1 MISFI
6 DTDRHPI
13 ETLKEAFRTP
23 DILLTERE
31 KIIILEYSGS
41 LYLIKTNGKTKIMTK
56 KLQQKKLHLV
66 SLGCTKNLV
75 DSEVM
80 LGRLKE
86 YEISDDPTTAD
97 VIIVNTCGF
106 IDAAKEESIN
116 TVLSLHDERKE
127 DSILVMS
134 GCLTERYRE
143 EMQTNMPEIDIFTG
157 VGDYEKIDQLIA
169 NKQSTFS
176 PEVYLATEN
185 SGRVIT
191 GSNYHAYIKIAEGCN
206 QVCSFCAIPS
216 FKGKLHS
223 RSLSSIV
230 KEVNMLVKD
239 GYYDFSFISQDSSSY
254 GRDMK
259 MSDGLIELIKG
270 VEAVEGIRSARIL
283 YLYPSTT
290 TFELIDA
297 IADSNVF
304 QTYYDMPIQHID
316 NAVLKT
322 MKRGFGEKKTI
333 ELLEYMKSKPNA
345 FLRTSLIAGHPGE
358 DEMSFEK
365 LVSFMK
371 DFKFD
376 RFNTFHYS
384 NEETTSAYT
393 LDQISQEIIDERA
406 DILGSIAEANTL
418 TSLQSMIGQ
427 SFTVAI
433 DGESDEHEY
442 LLTARPL
449 NWAVDIDG
457 EILINDTSDLK
468 IEYAKLYEAKVTG
481 LAGSQ
486 LLATL
491 TKPC

>member
-1 MISFI
+1 
-6 DTDRHPI
+6 
-13 ETLKEAFRTP
+13 
-23 DILLTERE
+23 
-31 KIIILEYSGS
+31 
-41 LYLIKTNGKTKIMTK
+41 MT
-56 KLQQKKLHLV
+56 KKLHLV

-86 YEISDDPTTAD
+86 YEITDDNTQAD

-116 TVLSLHDERKE
+116 TVLNLHDERKK

-134 GCLTERYRE
+134 GCLSERYKE
-143 EMQTNMPEIDIFTG
+143 ELQADMPEIDIFTG

-169 NKQSTFS
+169 SKQSTFS
-176 PEVYLATEN
+176 PEVYLATET

-206 QVCSFCAIPS
+206 QACSFCAIPS

-223 RSLSSIV
+223 RTLSSIV
-230 KEVNMLVKD
+230 KEVENLTKQ
-239 GYYDFSFISQDSSSY
+239 GFHDFSFISQDSSSY
-254 GRDMK
+254 GRDMELK
-259 MSDGLIELIKG
+259 DGLLDLIKAIEAIDG
-270 VEAVEGIRSARIL
+270 VNSARIL

-297 IADSNVF
+297 IADSKVF
-304 QTYYDMPIQHID
+304 QTYYDMPIQHIED
-316 NAVLKT
+316 SVLKS
-322 MKRGFGEKKTI
+322 MKRGFGEQKTI
-333 ELLEYMKSKPNA
+333 ELLERMRSKENS
-345 FLRTSLIAGHPGE
+345 FVRTSVIAGHPQE
-358 DEMSFEK
+358 SNESFEI
-365 LVSFMK
+365 LCNFMEK
-371 DFKFD
+371 FTFD

-384 NEETTSAYT
+384 NEETTTAFNMEQIPQET
-393 LDQISQEIIDERA
+393 IDQRA
-406 DILGSIAEANTL
+406 NILGEIAENSTL
-418 TSLQSMIGQ
+418 KSLENMVGKTIDLI
-427 SFTVAI
+427 I

-442 LLTARPL
+442 LLSARPL

-468 IEYAKLYEAKVTG
+468 IKYGVIYKAKITQ
-481 LAGSQ
+481 LAGKQ

-491 TKPC
+491 IKAI